1 MKYITDKAVFNDLI
15 NGDRPVLVDFY
26 AEWCGPCGMI
36 APVIE
41 QIAAEHKE
49 IEVVKVNVDNAVEI
63 AAEYGIVSIPTVI
76 FFKNGSETKRIIGA
90 ADKSEYEDLISE

>member
-76 FFKNGSETKRIIGA
+76 FFKNGSETKRIICA